1 MTTAKRTKRTDRL
14 APPSTKPDDKIAG
27 MVIAR
32 HEAMYATR
40 GNFNTLWQTVAE
52 RVRPNQADFTMKW
65 AEGQRRTNKVFDDT
79 APMACENGVAALE
92 SLLCPAS
99 RQWHGLRARDKDL
112 QQKLIVRQWLE
123 QVNDAL
129 FAARYSPAAN
139 FQSQIHETLGDIM
152 TFGNG
157 PFLVDDIVGIGI
169 RYRSLPLAY
178 TFGMENGAGMIDII
192 HREWDMTPS
201 AVMDSFRKG
210 IIDEVPDQIADE
222 YAQKQ
227 NSEKT
232 WTFIHAI
239 CPNDRDEDD
248 AGNPKPISSYIV
260 CKQTQQTVKRGGY
273 YTQPI
278 MIPRYR
284 VNSRETYGR
293 GPGVDVLPTI
303 LQLNEM
309 EKADIRI
316 TQRAADPPYLTV
328 DDINLPAFNLRSN
341 SVNAGYL
348 TPDGKELIRPLPS
361 GSKFEVMDKKL
372 EMKQAVVRR
381 AFLND
386 IISILSEHPDMTAT
400 QVLQLA
406 QERGYL
412 VAPIIGRIQNELMG
426 PIITREIDILHRAGQ
441 LPEPPQI
448 VRGRRFDFDI
458 EYTSFSQTAQKQSK
472 ALAIGLTLQQAAP
485 LVNAKPDLMN
495 RMLNLQRTF
504 EELADANDAPPGIL
518 NTPEEQD
525 AMDQAAM
532 QQQQLTNI
540 AQLAGPASQA
550 IKNISD
556 ASRSAASVTPG
567 QGLGG

>member
-1 MTTAKRTKRTDRL
+1 MATRKREKRTERL
-14 APPSTKPDDKIAG
+14 APPSTAPDDETAG
-27 MVIAR
+27 KVLAR
-32 HEAMYATR
+32 HQQMESVR
-40 GNFNTLWQTVAE
+40 GNFNTLWQSVAE
-52 RVRPNQADFTMKW
+52 RVRPNQADFTTKW
-65 AEGQRRTNKVFDDT
+65 AEGQRRTNRVFDDT

-92 SLLCPAS
+92 SLLCPSS
-99 RQWHGLRARDKDL
+99 RQWHGLKARDKDL
-112 QQKLIVRQWLE
+112 QGKLIVRQWLE
-123 QVNDAL
+123 QVTDTL
-129 FAARYSPAAN
+129 FGARYSPEAN

-178 TFGMENGAGMIDII
+178 TFGLEHAAGMIDCI
-192 HREWDMTPS
+192 HREWSMTPF
-201 AVMDSFRKG
+201 AVMDAFKKG

-232 WTFIHAI
+232 WDFIHAI
-239 CPNDRDEDD
+239 CPRDESYD
-248 AGNPKPISSYIV
+248 AGGKPISSLIV

-278 MIPRYR
+278 FIPRYR

-341 SVNAGYL
+341 SINSGYL

-372 EMKQAVVRR
+372 EMKQATVRR

-426 PIITREIDILHRAGQ
+426 PVITRELDILHRAGQ
-441 LPEPPQI
+441 LPDPPEI
-448 VRGRRFDFDI
+448 VRQSRRFNFDI

-472 ALAIGLTLQQAAP
+472 ALAINMTLQQASTLFQANP
-485 LVNAKPDLMN
+485 QLMTK
-495 RMLNLQRTF
+495 MINLPRTF
-504 EELADANDAPPGIL
+504 EALAESNDAPPSIL

-525 AMDQAAM
+525 AMDQATI
-532 QQQQLTNI
+532 QQQQLTNMATI
-540 AQLAGPASQA
+540 AGPASQA
-550 IKNISD
+550 IKNLSD
-556 ASRSAASVTPG
+556 ASKGTQAITPG
-567 QGLGG
+567 GG

>member
-1 MTTAKRTKRTDRL
+1 VTTRKRDKRTERK
-14 APPSTKPDDKIAG
+14 APQPDKQDDKTAG
-27 MVIAR
+27 IVLAR
-32 HEAMYATR
+32 HEQMYATR

-52 RVRPNQADFTMKW
+52 RVRPNQADFTTKW
-65 AEGQRRTNKVFDDT
+65 AEGQRRTNRVFDDT
-79 APMACENGVAALE
+79 APMAVENGVAALE
-92 SLLCPAS
+92 SLLCPSS
-99 RQWHGLRARDKDL
+99 RQWHGLAAKDKDL
-112 QQKLIVRQWLE
+112 QGKLIVRQWLE
-123 QVNDAL
+123 QVTDTL
-129 FAARYSPAAN
+129 FGVRYAPTAN

-157 PFLVDDIVGIGI
+157 PFLVDDVVGVGI

-178 TFGMENGAGMIDII
+178 TFGMENAVGMIDVV
-192 HREWDMTPS
+192 HREWDMTPR
-201 AVMDSFRKG
+201 AVQDAYNKG

-222 YAQKQ
+222 YVQKQ

-232 WTFIHAI
+232 WTFIHCI
-239 CPNDRDEDD
+239 EPNDGDYDD
-248 AGNPKPISSYIV
+248 VGNAKPISSFIV

-293 GPGVDVLPTI
+293 GPCVDVLPTI

-328 DDINLPAFNLRSN
+328 DNINLPAFNLRSN

-361 GSKFEVMDKKL
+361 GSKFDVLKDKL

-381 AFLND
+381 ACLND
-386 IISILSEHPDMTAT
+386 IISILSEHPNMTAT

-426 PIITREIDILHRAGQ
+426 PIITRELDILHRAGQ
-441 LPEPPQI
+441 LPEPPQ
-448 VRGRRFDFDI
+448 VLRGRKVDI
-458 EYTSFSQTAQKQSK
+458 DIQYTSFSQTAQKQSK
-472 ALAIGLTLQQAAP
+472 ALAINMTLQQAAP
-485 LVNAKPDLMN
+485 LFQAQPDLMT
-495 RMLNLQRTF
+495 RMINLPRTF
-504 EELADANDAPPGIL
+504 EELAMSNDAPPGIL
-518 NTPEEQD
+518 NTSEEQQ
-525 AMDQAAM
+525 AMDQQAI
-532 QQQQLTNI
+532 QQQQLTNM

-550 IKNISD
+550 IKNLSD
-556 ASRSAASVTPG
+556 ASKGGSSITPG
-567 QGLGG
+567 AGLGG

>member
-1 MTTAKRTKRTDRL
+1 MATRKREKRVER
-14 APPSTKPDDKIAG
+14 AGSTEPDDSIAKN
-27 MVIAR
+27 ILAR
-32 HEAMYATR
+32 HQQMEATR
-40 GNFNTLWQTVAE
+40 GNFNTLWQSVAE
-52 RVRPNQADFTMKW
+52 RVRPNQADFTTKW

-99 RQWHGLRARDKDL
+99 RQWHGLKAKDQNL
-112 QQKLIVRQWLE
+112 QAMLIVRQWLE
-123 QVNDAL
+123 QVTDAV
-129 FAARYSPAAN
+129 FGARYSPEAN
-139 FQSQIHETLGDIM
+139 FQSQIHECLGDIM

-157 PFLVDDIVGIGI
+157 PFLVDDIVGTGI

-178 TFGMENGAGMIDII
+178 TFGMENASGMIDCI
-192 HREWDMTPS
+192 HREWAMTPF
-201 AVMDSFRKG
+201 AVMDAQKKG
-210 IIDEVPDQIADE
+210 IIDTIPDQIADE

-232 WTFIHAI
+232 WDFIHAI
-239 CPNDRDEDD
+239 CPRDESNYDS
-248 AGNPKPISSYIV
+248 GSKPISSVIV
-260 CKQTQQTVKRGGY
+260 CKQTQQTVKKSGY

-278 MIPRYR
+278 FIPRYR

-328 DDINLPAFNLRSN
+328 DDVNLPAFNLRSN
-341 SVNAGYL
+341 SINPGYMTL
-348 TPDGKELIRPLPS
+348 DGKELIRPLPS
-361 GSKFEVMDKKL
+361 GSNFEVMDKKL
-372 EMKQAVVRR
+372 QMKQATVRR

-426 PIITREIDILHRAGQ
+426 PVITRELDILHRAGQ
-441 LPEPPQI
+441 LPPPPNVI
-448 VRGRRFDFDI
+448 KGRFEFDI
-458 EYTSFSQTAQKQSK
+458 QYTSFSQTAQRQAK
-472 ALAIGLTLQQAAP
+472 AMAISMTLQQAAP
-485 LVNAKPDLMN
+485 LFQAQPDLMPK
-495 RMLNLQRTF
+495 MLNLPRAF
-504 EELADANDAPPGIL
+504 EELATANDAPPSIL
-518 NTPEEQD
+518 NTPEEQQ
-525 AMDQAAM
+525 AMDQAAV
-532 QQQQLTNI
+532 QQQQLQNLT
-540 AQLAGPASQA
+540 QLAGPASQA
-550 IKNISD
+550 IKNLSD
-556 ASRSAASVTPG
+556 ASRAGGSITPG